1 MFTARSVRVRRRPWD
16 ASRISGSPPSAQAQL
31 LSVPQAH
38 PMSLNWSSPLNR
50 RVFPGQSVCVYGL
63 NPTGHVFIAQR
74 IVTHVPPPLPA
85 AEPAPATGA
94 GSGLGPT
101 LSVSAADRQ
110 GGLSMVVAAGP
121 YTLSDN
127 LSYEPLEDLLSY
139 CSGERLVACTPSPCS
154 LAR

>member
-1 MFTARSVRVRRRPWD
+1 MAKRATSTSWLAQRL
-16 ASRISGSPPSAQAQL
+16 ASL
-31 LSVPQAH
+31 TC
-38 PMSLNWSSPLNR
+38 

-74 IVTHVPPPLPA
+74 VVTHVPPPLPA
-85 AEPAPATGA
+85 AESASTSGA

-139 CSGERLVACTPSPCS
+139 CSGKRLPARISSSCS
-154 LAR
+154 LGR